1 MLNLKSNKTMKK
13 TTITGLFILFT
24 LCLFGQDWATDIY
37 RVGEKYPGY
46 IIKNDGT
53 KIEGYIEA
61 HARAAATPFSD
72 DNQKIVTFFSD
83 PKNKKTKIEYKP
95 EDVKEYM
102 IADKHYVA
110 MNYSG
115 GLLAKPVRF
124 LLVKKEGRIK
134 TCVWYE
140 LNPTQTNGQSPYI
153 EKEILQKGD
162 EKPFEANG
170 LLLGYV
176 KKMSEL
182 VKENPELVKKI
193 TNKEKGYGILN
204 YENVVNEYNEWY
216 IKNNK

>member
-1 MLNLKSNKTMKK
+1 MKK

-24 LCLFGQDWATDIY
+24 LCLFGQDWSYDIY
-37 RVGEKYPGY
+37 HVGEKYPGY

-53 KIEGYIEA
+53 KVEGYLEA
-61 HARAAATPFSD
+61 HSRASSSPFSA
-72 DNQKIVTFFSD
+72 DNQTKVTFFSD

-95 EDVKEYM
+95 EDLKEYM

-140 LNPTQTNGQSPYI
+140 VDQTQTQGPTKYI
-153 EKEILQKGD
+153 EKEIIQKGD
-162 EKPFEANG
+162 EKPFESTS
-170 LLLGYV
+170 LLLGFV

-182 VKENPELVKKI
+182 VKEYPELAKKI
-193 TNKEKGYGILN
+193 TNKEKGYGMLN
-204 YENVVNEYNEWY
+204 IENIIAEYNEWY
-216 IKNNK
+216 AKNNNN

>member
-1 MLNLKSNKTMKK
+1 
-13 TTITGLFILFT
+13 
-24 LCLFGQDWATDIY
+24 
-37 RVGEKYPGY
+37 
-46 IIKNDGT
+46 
-53 KIEGYIEA
+53 
-61 HARAAATPFSD
+61 
-72 DNQKIVTFFSD
+72 
-83 PKNKKTKIEYKP
+83 
-95 EDVKEYM
+95 M
-102 IADKHYVA
+102 IHC
-110 MNYSG
+110 
-115 GLLAKPVRF
+115 
-124 LLVKKEGRIK
+124 KKEGRIK

>member
-1 MLNLKSNKTMKK
+1 MKK
-13 TTITGLFILFT
+13 ITITGLFILFT

-46 IIKNDGT
+46 IIKNDGS
-53 KIEGYIEA
+53 KIEGYIQA
-61 HARAAATPFSD
+61 LPRAASTAFGA
-72 DNQKIVTFFSD
+72 DNQTIVTFFSD

-95 EDVKEYM
+95 EDLEEYM

-115 GLLAKPVRF
+115 GLFAKPVRF
-124 LLVKKEGRIK
+124 LIVKKEGRIK
-134 TCVWYE
+134 TCVWY
-140 LNPTQTNGQSPYI
+140 TWASDGKSVYT

-162 EKPFEANG
+162 EKPFEANS